1 MKKRNTGVSLHLVL
15 SITLLLFISA
25 LMGFTIHLVRIKLL
39 QNTQQLGMALVK
51 SYALEE
57 ESQINSF
64 RSALEMGALYVDVL
78 QSTNSSPETIQEWL
92 IKYFDKVTDTFGPGS
107 VDSYAVIDG
116 KIIAANPWEGGG
128 SFNFS
133 QRAWYTDALA
143 SAGEVVR
150 RIYRQY
156 HRRAGH
162 HRFQGASKGRRRVC
176 HGCLPGQPGTAHQRQ
191 FFA

>member
-1 MKKRNTGVSLHLVL
+1 MFSSEERSIDLKKRNTGVSLHLVL

-143 SAGEVVR
+143 SAGEVV
-150 RIYRQY
+150 
-156 HRRAGH
+156 
-162 HRFQGASKGRRRVC
+162 FSDV
-176 HGCLPGQPGTAHQRQ
+176 
-191 FFA
+191 